1 MSVYHKVPPEQLA
14 LSLASLAWQT
24 RPADQIVIV
33 MDGPIPDALGRQ
45 LDAFQR
51 RHSAV
56 ELVPL
61 KQNIGLSAALNA
73 GIEFCHGDWLIRM
86 DADDLSLPNRFA
98 QQIAYIEAHPEVDVL
113 GTALYEFSGNY
124 RQPERVK
131 PVITEHQD
139 IAASIGLRNPMNHPT
154 VFLRKQALINAG
166 GYPSLSLLE
175 DYYLWGKLLGAGATF
190 HNLAEPL
197 YLFRFD
203 AGTLTRRRGLD
214 NFKNETWLR
223 QWLHKQG
230 LIPGHTRFLAN
241 TLQLLLRFSPST
253 VQNWLWQRSR
263 QPCNTSL
270 QLPELPD
277 Q

>member
-33 MDGPIPDALGRQ
+33 MDGPIPDVLGRQ
-45 LDAFQR
+45 LDAFQS
-51 RHSAV
+51 HHGGT

-61 KQNIGLSAALNA
+61 RQNVGLSAALNA
-73 GIEFCHGDWLIRM
+73 GIEFCRGDWLIRM

-139 IAASIGLRNPMNHPT
+139 IARSVGLRNPMNHPT
-154 VFLRKQALINAG
+154 VCVRKQRLLDVG
-166 GYPSLSLLE
+166 GYPELNLLE
-175 DYYLWGKLLGAGATF
+175 DYYLWGKLLKAGATF
-190 HNLAEPL
+190 HNLADPL

-203 AGTLTRRRGLD
+203 AGTLVRRRGLD

-230 LIPGHTRFLAN
+230 LIPGHTRFIAN
-241 TLQLLLRFSPST
+241 TLQLLLRFAPGT

-263 QPCNTSL
+263 QSCDISL
-270 QLPELPD
+270 QLPELPEP
-277 Q
+277 